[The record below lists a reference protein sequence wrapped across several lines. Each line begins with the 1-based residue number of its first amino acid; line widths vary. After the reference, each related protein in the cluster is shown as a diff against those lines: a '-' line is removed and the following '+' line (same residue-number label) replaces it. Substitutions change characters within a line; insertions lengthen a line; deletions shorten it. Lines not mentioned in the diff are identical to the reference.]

1 MAMRIIMWA
10 ARIAGAGT
18 MILGWLSWVFQLDI
32 ISVHIAFG
40 LVFALAL
47 AVLGLVLA
55 RGATTRGLGA
65 IGFAYA
71 LFMPAFGLMQG
82 QLLVSNLHWLIQTS
96 HLLVGIGGI
105 ILAQTMTTRHRRVRR
120 LAAAT
125 VSQTSAIRVIRS

>member
-55 RGATTRGLGA
+55 RDATTRRLGA

-71 LFMPAFGLMQG
+71 FFMPAFGLIQG
-82 QLLVSNLHWLIQTS
+82 QLLVSSLHWLIQTS

-105 ILAQTMTTRHRRVRR
+105 ILAQTMTTSHRRVRR
-120 LAAAT
+120 LAAAA
-125 VSQTSAIRVIRS
+125 VSQNSAVRVIRS